1 MYNVVGVWPFRTSD
15 PATSTILNYKWFMV
29 IIGGC
34 GMNKFLALVCTVLLG
49 LCVAGCAGKAPIVGK
64 GKAPVVQTKG

>member
-1 MYNVVGVWPFRTSD
+1 MLI
-15 PATSTILNYKWFMV
+15 A
-29 IIGGC
+29 GGC
-34 GMNKFLALVCTVLLG
+34 GMNKFLAMVCTVLLG